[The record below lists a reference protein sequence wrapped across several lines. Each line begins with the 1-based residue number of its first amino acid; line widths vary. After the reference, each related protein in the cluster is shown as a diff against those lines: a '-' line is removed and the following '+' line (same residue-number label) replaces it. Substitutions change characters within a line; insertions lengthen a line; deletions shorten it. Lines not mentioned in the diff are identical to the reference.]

1 MHKDLKFIFVFM
13 FLAWLVVLFIFIYK
27 AVECRQQMQKLDK
40 LEKEQ
45 IDLLNDEFKFK
56 KVKDFDSI
64 NISSERRAF
73 YEHLSEQ
80 KL

>member
-1 MHKDLKFIFVFM
+1 MHKDLKFIFAFM
-13 FLAWLVVLFIFIYK
+13 FLAWLVVLFVFIYK
-27 AVECRQQMQKLDK
+27 AVECRQQMQELDK

-64 NISSERRAF
+64 NISSERRTF